1 MKRNVSVWNENYF
14 LKAGYIKDR
23 TKKLTKFSE
32 TLCYFH
38 LMAFQCF
45 VLYLHFYFYFLF
57 LHFFLLFFSFFSFLF
72 FFPFSCLFLF
82 LFTFFFSG
90 YTGKISNL
98 HSYTLVLYYN
108 SSQTL
113 LESTAMWWVLS
124 CNGCGWN
131 METGNC
137 VMHEIGISWTHRR
150 TWEELEALHSSPWTS
165 TSNW

>member
-1 MKRNVSVWNENYF
+1 MNQKVFWNFILFPFDGISVF
-14 LKAGYIKDR
+14 CSLSA
-23 TKKLTKFSE
+23 
-32 TLCYFH
+32 
-38 LMAFQCF
+38 
-45 VLYLHFYFYFLF
+45 FLF
-57 LHFFLLFFSFFSFLF
+57 LFFVFTFFLLFFFLSSHYFFSFLF
-72 FFPFSCLFLF
+72 LVCFYFFLI
-82 LFTFFFSG
+82 FFFSG

-137 VMHEIGISWTHRR
+137 VMHEIGIFWTHRR
-150 TWEELEALHSSPWTS
+150 TWEELEALHSSPWIS